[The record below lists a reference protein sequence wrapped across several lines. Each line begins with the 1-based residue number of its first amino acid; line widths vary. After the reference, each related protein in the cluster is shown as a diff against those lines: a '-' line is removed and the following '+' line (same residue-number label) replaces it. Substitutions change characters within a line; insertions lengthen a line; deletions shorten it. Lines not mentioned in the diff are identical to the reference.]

1 MKGILLGVVVGLF
14 LVAGCESRFCEPLQ
28 DAAAKKTNVTTDCN
42 CYYNE
47 TAFYPQELFTECQIK
62 DGAVVLHVLGMLYM
76 FTALA
81 LICDEFFVPAL
92 EVIIDVIQISDDVAG
107 ATFMAAGG
115 SAPEFF
121 TSVIGVFISESQV
134 GVGTIIGSAVFNVLF
149 VIGMCAVFSK
159 ELLTLTW
166 WPLFRDV
173 LFYSIGLAI
182 LIVSFLDQQ
191 IKVYEA
197 VILFC
202 WYICYCLFMKI
213 NEPAEKFVRAQ
224 LAKLPCAEKDDE
236 KPKDGNIDHSLKTI
250 FNTDKS
256 NGGKSACN
264 CQAVQQASS
273 ESVDRNGDTESLREN
288 GKDDAAVLIPCNN
301 PDCLNS
307 KVTQFPTLALCANTL
322 DPVGNATFNDRVGEL
337 QRLQKIKPSARSNRS
352 FSRASLA
359 TLREHRFSRSALFI
373 NLPPVNHTSGMGGN
387 NLNTLVLKRNTDGE
401 TFARIACMYDGCAGA
416 ELCQHNIQE
425 ILVQEGDDSSMTSSD
440 MESFEGLSE
449 IIKTRWVSAVAKARL
464 KKVGDKKK
472 RRMSHRPEE
481 AEEKADEDQES
492 EEEEKEEP
500 LDLSWPDTCRA
511 RLFYIVLAPILF
523 PLAFS
528 TPDVRRAKWR
538 MFFPVT
544 FIMSILW
551 IAVFS
556 YLMVWWTETLGRTLG
571 LGSKPEIMGLTL
583 IAAGTSVPDLITSVI
598 VARKGLGDM
607 AVSSSLGSNLF
618 DICVGLP
625 IPWLIA
631 MATGKTIAVDAEG
644 MFCSVLMLFAMLIAI
659 IIIIA
664 ISKWRMTKVLGLSM
678 FMSYFVY
685 LAVALCMGLNV
696 INCIFDK

>member
-1 MKGILLGVVVGLF
+1 MKGILIGVLVGLL
-14 LVAGCESRFCEPLQ
+14 LVSGCLGKFCVPLNSN
-28 DAAAKKTNVTTDCN
+28 DSEAKKDCN

-62 DGAVVLHVLGMLYM
+62 DGAVILHVFGMLYM

-92 EVIIDVIQISDDVAG
+92 EVIIDVLQISDDVAG

-121 TSVIGVFISESQV
+121 TSVIGVFISQSQV

-173 LFYSIGLAI
+173 TFYSIGLAI
-182 LIVSFLDQQ
+182 LIGSFVDQK

-197 VILFC
+197 AILFL

-213 NEPAEKFVRAQ
+213 NEPAEKFVRRQ
-224 LAKLPCAEKDDE
+224 LGRLPCIGQPEE

-250 FNTDKS
+250 FNTDKT
-256 NGGKSACN
+256 NGGKPSCN
-264 CQAVQQASS
+264 CQAAQKASS
-273 ESVDRNGDTESLREN
+273 ESVDRNGDTEALREN

-301 PDCLNS
+301 PECLNS

-337 QRLQKIKPSARSNRS
+337 QRLQKIKPTPRSNRS

-387 NLNTLVLKRNTDGE
+387 NLNTLVN
-401 TFARIACMYDGCAGA
+401 
-416 ELCQHNIQE
+416 
-425 ILVQEGDDSSMTSSD
+425 GDLIVDSQ
-440 MESFEGLSE
+440 
-449 IIKTRWVSAVAKARL
+449 
-464 KKVGDKKK
+464 
-472 RRMSHRPEE
+472 EE
-481 AEEKADEDQES
+481 AEEKVEEDQES
-492 EEEEKEEP
+492 DDEEKEEP

-511 RLFYIVLAPILF
+511 RLFYIILAPILF

-544 FIMSILW
+544 FVMSILW

-556 YLMVWWTETLGRTLG
+556 YLMVWWTETLGRTIG
-571 LGSKPEIMGLTL
+571 LGTKPEIIGLTL

-625 IPWLIA
+625 IPWLISL
-631 MATGKTIAVDAEG
+631 ATGEEIKVDAQG

-659 IIIIA
+659 IVIIA
-664 ISKWRMTKVLGLSM
+664 ICKWKMTKTLGLSM

-685 LAVALCMGLNV
+685 LAIALCMGLEL
-696 INCIFDK
+696 ISCIFDKK

>member
-1 MKGILLGVVVGLF
+1 MKGILIGVLVGLL
-14 LVAGCESRFCEPLQ
+14 LVSGCLGKFCVPLNSN
-28 DAAAKKTNVTTDCN
+28 DSEAKKDCN

-62 DGAVVLHVLGMLYM
+62 DGAVILHVFGMLYM

-92 EVIIDVIQISDDVAG
+92 EVIIDVLQISDDVAG

-121 TSVIGVFISESQV
+121 TSVIGVFISQSQV

-173 LFYSIGLAI
+173 TFYSIGLAI
-182 LIVSFLDQQ
+182 LIGSFVDQK

-197 VILFC
+197 AILFL

-213 NEPAEKFVRAQ
+213 NEPAEKFVRRQ
-224 LAKLPCAEKDDE
+224 LGRLPCIGQPEE

-250 FNTDKS
+250 FNTDKT
-256 NGGKSACN
+256 NGGKPSCN
-264 CQAVQQASS
+264 CQAAQKASS
-273 ESVDRNGDTESLREN
+273 ESVDRNGDTEALREN

-301 PDCLNS
+301 PECLNS

-337 QRLQKIKPSARSNRS
+337 QRLQKIKPTPRSNRS

-387 NLNTLVLKRNTDGE
+387 NLNTLVEDTNK
-401 TFARIACMYDGCAGA
+401 IACSVILITPCKS
-416 ELCQHNIQE
+416 IQ
-425 ILVQEGDDSSMTSSD
+425 
-440 MESFEGLSE
+440 
-449 IIKTRWVSAVAKARL
+449 
-464 KKVGDKKK
+464 
-472 RRMSHRPEE
+472 EE
-481 AEEKADEDQES
+481 AEEKVEEDQES
-492 EEEEKEEP
+492 DDEEKEEP

-511 RLFYIVLAPILF
+511 RLFYIILAPILF

-544 FIMSILW
+544 FVMSILW

-556 YLMVWWTETLGRTLG
+556 YLMVWWTETLGRTIG
-571 LGSKPEIMGLTL
+571 LGTKPEIIGLTL

-625 IPWLIA
+625 IPWLISL
-631 MATGKTIAVDAEG
+631 ATGEEIKVDAQG

-659 IIIIA
+659 IVIIA
-664 ISKWRMTKVLGLSM
+664 ICKWKMTKTLGLSM

-685 LAVALCMGLNV
+685 LAIALCMGLEL
-696 INCIFDK
+696 ISCIFDKK

>member
-1 MKGILLGVVVGLF
+1 MKGILIGVLVGLL
-14 LVAGCESRFCEPLQ
+14 LVSGCLGKFCVPLNSN
-28 DAAAKKTNVTTDCN
+28 DSEAKKDCN

-62 DGAVVLHVLGMLYM
+62 DGAVILHVFGMLYM

-92 EVIIDVIQISDDVAG
+92 EVIIDVLQISDDVAG

-121 TSVIGVFISESQV
+121 TSVIGVFISQSQV

-173 LFYSIGLAI
+173 TFYSIGLAI
-182 LIVSFLDQQ
+182 LIGSFVDQK

-197 VILFC
+197 AILFL

-213 NEPAEKFVRAQ
+213 NEPAEKFVRRQ
-224 LAKLPCAEKDDE
+224 LGRLPCIGQPEE

-250 FNTDKS
+250 FNTDKT
-256 NGGKSACN
+256 NGGKPSCN
-264 CQAVQQASS
+264 CQAAQKASS
-273 ESVDRNGDTESLREN
+273 ESVDRNGDTEALREN

-301 PDCLNS
+301 PECLNS

-322 DPVGNATFNDRVGEL
+322 DPVGNADDSRQDQPRDMTDDQATFNDRVGEL
-337 QRLQKIKPSARSNRS
+337 QRLQKIKPTPRSNRS

-387 NLNTLVLKRNTDGE
+387 NLNTLVEEKTEQE
-401 TFARIACMYDGCAGA
+401 TETENRTISNNNYVP
-416 ELCQHNIQE
+416 I
-425 ILVQEGDDSSMTSSD
+425 V
-440 MESFEGLSE
+440 
-449 IIKTRWVSAVAKARL
+449 
-464 KKVGDKKK
+464 
-472 RRMSHRPEE
+472 EE
-481 AEEKADEDQES
+481 AEEKVEEDQES
-492 EEEEKEEP
+492 DDEEKEEP

-511 RLFYIVLAPILF
+511 RLFYIILAPILF

-544 FIMSILW
+544 FVMSILW

-556 YLMVWWTETLGRTLG
+556 YLMVWWTETLGRTIG
-571 LGSKPEIMGLTL
+571 LGTKPEIIGLTL

-625 IPWLIA
+625 IPWLISL
-631 MATGKTIAVDAEG
+631 ATGEEIKVDAQG

-659 IIIIA
+659 IVIIA
-664 ISKWRMTKVLGLSM
+664 ICKWKMTKTLGLSM

-685 LAVALCMGLNV
+685 LAIALCMGLEL
-696 INCIFDK
+696 ISCIFDKK

>member
-1 MKGILLGVVVGLF
+1 MRGIMFGALVGLL
-14 LVAGCESRFCEPLQ
+14 LVTVCEGKFCVKIIDRGP
-28 DAAAKKTNVTTDCN
+28 DFDCD

-47 TAFYPQELFTECQIK
+47 TAFYPKDIFTECQMK
-62 DGAVVLHVLGMLYM
+62 DGAIVFHVLGMLYM

-92 EVIIDVIQISDDVAG
+92 EVIIDVLQISDDVAG

-173 LFYSIGLAI
+173 TFYSIGLAI
-182 LIVSFLDQQ
+182 LIVSFLDQE
-191 IKVYEA
+191 VYWYEA
-197 VILFC
+197 LILFC
-202 WYICYCLFMKI
+202 WYLCYCLFMKI
-213 NEPAEKFVRAQ
+213 NERAEKFIRGQ
-224 LAKLPCAEKDDE
+224 LGKISGGADKDE
-236 KPKDGNIDHSLKTI
+236 KPNDGNIDHSLKTI
-250 FNTDKS
+250 FNADKS
-256 NGGKSACN
+256 NGGKSCN

-373 NLPPVNHTSGMGGN
+373 NLPPVNHTSGTSGN
-387 NLNTLVLKRNTDGE
+387 NLNTLVE
-401 TFARIACMYDGCAGA
+401 
-416 ELCQHNIQE
+416 
-425 ILVQEGDDSSMTSSD
+425 EG
-440 MESFEGLSE
+440 
-449 IIKTRWVSAVAKARL
+449 
-464 KKVGDKKK
+464 
-472 RRMSHRPEE
+472 
-481 AEEKADEDQES
+481 EEKAEEDQES
-492 EEEEKEEP
+492 EDEEKEEP
-500 LDLSWPDTCRA
+500 LDLSWPDSWRA
-511 RLFYIVLAPILF
+511 RLFYFVLAPILF

-571 LGSKPEIMGLTL
+571 LGAKPEIMGLTL

-631 MATGKTIAVDAEG
+631 IAAGKKYIVVDANG

-685 LAVALCMGLNV
+685 LAVALCMGLDV
-696 INCIFDK
+696 IECIFDKKK

>member
-1 MKGILLGVVVGLF
+1 MKGILIGVLVGLL
-14 LVAGCESRFCEPLQ
+14 LVSGCLGKFCVPLNSN
-28 DAAAKKTNVTTDCN
+28 DSEAKKDCN

-62 DGAVVLHVLGMLYM
+62 DGAVILHVFGMLYM

-92 EVIIDVIQISDDVAG
+92 EVIIDVLQISDDVAG

-121 TSVIGVFISESQV
+121 TSVIGVFISQSQV

-173 LFYSIGLAI
+173 TFYSIGLAI
-182 LIVSFLDQQ
+182 LIGSFVDQK

-197 VILFC
+197 AILFL

-213 NEPAEKFVRAQ
+213 NEPAEKFVRRQ
-224 LAKLPCAEKDDE
+224 LGRLPCIGQPEE

-250 FNTDKS
+250 FNTDKT
-256 NGGKSACN
+256 NGGKPSCN
-264 CQAVQQASS
+264 CQAAQKASS
-273 ESVDRNGDTESLREN
+273 ESVDRNGDTEALREN

-301 PDCLNS
+301 PECLNS

-337 QRLQKIKPSARSNRS
+337 QRLQKIKPTPRSNRS

-387 NLNTLVLKRNTDGE
+387 NLNTLVEEKTEQE
-401 TFARIACMYDGCAGA
+401 TETENRTISNNNYVP
-416 ELCQHNIQE
+416 I
-425 ILVQEGDDSSMTSSD
+425 V
-440 MESFEGLSE
+440 
-449 IIKTRWVSAVAKARL
+449 
-464 KKVGDKKK
+464 
-472 RRMSHRPEE
+472 EE
-481 AEEKADEDQES
+481 AEEKVEEDQES
-492 EEEEKEEP
+492 DDEEKEEP

-511 RLFYIVLAPILF
+511 RLFYIILAPILF

-544 FIMSILW
+544 FVMSILW

-556 YLMVWWTETLGRTLG
+556 YLMVWWTETLGRTIG
-571 LGSKPEIMGLTL
+571 LGTKPEIIGLTL

-625 IPWLIA
+625 IPWLISL
-631 MATGKTIAVDAEG
+631 ATGEEIKVDAQG

-659 IIIIA
+659 IVIIA
-664 ISKWRMTKVLGLSM
+664 ICKWKMTKTLGLSM

-685 LAVALCMGLNV
+685 LAIALCMGLEL
-696 INCIFDK
+696 ISCIFDKK

>member
-1 MKGILLGVVVGLF
+1 MKGILIGVLVGLL
-14 LVAGCESRFCEPLQ
+14 LVSGCLGKFCVPLNSN
-28 DAAAKKTNVTTDCN
+28 DSEAKKDCN

-62 DGAVVLHVLGMLYM
+62 DGAVILHVFGMLYM

-92 EVIIDVIQISDDVAG
+92 EVIIDVLQISDDVAG

-121 TSVIGVFISESQV
+121 TSVIGVFISQSQV

-173 LFYSIGLAI
+173 TFYSIGLAI
-182 LIVSFLDQQ
+182 LIGSFVDQK

-197 VILFC
+197 AILFL

-213 NEPAEKFVRAQ
+213 NEPAEKFVRRQ
-224 LAKLPCAEKDDE
+224 LGRLPCIGQPEE

-250 FNTDKS
+250 FNTDKT
-256 NGGKSACN
+256 NGGKPSCN
-264 CQAVQQASS
+264 CQAAQKASS
-273 ESVDRNGDTESLREN
+273 ESVDRNGDTEALREN

-301 PDCLNS
+301 PECLNS

-322 DPVGNATFNDRVGEL
+322 DPVGNADDSRQDQPRDMTDDQATFNDRVGEL
-337 QRLQKIKPSARSNRS
+337 QRLQKIKPTPRSNRS

-387 NLNTLVLKRNTDGE
+387 NLNTLVEDTNK
-401 TFARIACMYDGCAGA
+401 IACSVILITPCKS
-416 ELCQHNIQE
+416 IQ
-425 ILVQEGDDSSMTSSD
+425 
-440 MESFEGLSE
+440 
-449 IIKTRWVSAVAKARL
+449 
-464 KKVGDKKK
+464 
-472 RRMSHRPEE
+472 EE
-481 AEEKADEDQES
+481 AEEKVEEDQES
-492 EEEEKEEP
+492 DDEEKEEP

-511 RLFYIVLAPILF
+511 RLFYIILAPILF

-544 FIMSILW
+544 FVMSILW

-556 YLMVWWTETLGRTLG
+556 YLMVWWTETLGRTIG
-571 LGSKPEIMGLTL
+571 LGTKPEIIGLTL

-625 IPWLIA
+625 IPWLISL
-631 MATGKTIAVDAEG
+631 ATGEEIKVDAQG

-659 IIIIA
+659 IVIIA
-664 ISKWRMTKVLGLSM
+664 ICKWKMTKTLGLSM

-685 LAVALCMGLNV
+685 LAIALCMGLEL
-696 INCIFDK
+696 ISCIFDKK

>member
-1 MKGILLGVVVGLF
+1 MKGILIGVLVGLL
-14 LVAGCESRFCEPLQ
+14 LVSGCLGKFCVPLNSN
-28 DAAAKKTNVTTDCN
+28 DSEAKKDCN

-62 DGAVVLHVLGMLYM
+62 DGAVILHVFGMLYM

-92 EVIIDVIQISDDVAG
+92 EVIIDVLQISDDVAG

-121 TSVIGVFISESQV
+121 TSVIGVFISQSQV

-173 LFYSIGLAI
+173 TFYSIGLAI
-182 LIVSFLDQQ
+182 LIGSFVDQK

-197 VILFC
+197 AILFL

-213 NEPAEKFVRAQ
+213 NEPAEKFVRRQ
-224 LAKLPCAEKDDE
+224 LGRLPCIGQPEE

-250 FNTDKS
+250 FNTDKT
-256 NGGKSACN
+256 NGGKPSCN
-264 CQAVQQASS
+264 CQAAQKASS
-273 ESVDRNGDTESLREN
+273 ESVDRNGDTEALREN

-301 PDCLNS
+301 PECLNS

-322 DPVGNATFNDRVGEL
+322 DPVGNADDSRQDQPRDMTDDQATFNDRVGEL
-337 QRLQKIKPSARSNRS
+337 QRLQKIKPTPRSNRS

-387 NLNTLVLKRNTDGE
+387 NLNTLV
-401 TFARIACMYDGCAGA
+401 
-416 ELCQHNIQE
+416 
-425 ILVQEGDDSSMTSSD
+425 
-440 MESFEGLSE
+440 
-449 IIKTRWVSAVAKARL
+449 
-464 KKVGDKKK
+464 
-472 RRMSHRPEE
+472 EE
-481 AEEKADEDQES
+481 AEEKVEEDQES
-492 EEEEKEEP
+492 DDEEKEEP

-511 RLFYIVLAPILF
+511 RLFYIILAPILF

-544 FIMSILW
+544 FVMSILW

-556 YLMVWWTETLGRTLG
+556 YLMVWWTETLGRTIG
-571 LGSKPEIMGLTL
+571 LGTKPEIIGLTL

-625 IPWLIA
+625 IPWLISL
-631 MATGKTIAVDAEG
+631 ATGEEIKVDAQG

-659 IIIIA
+659 IVIIA
-664 ISKWRMTKVLGLSM
+664 ICKWKMTKTLGLSM

-685 LAVALCMGLNV
+685 LAIALCMGLEL
-696 INCIFDK
+696 ISCIFDKK

>member
-1 MKGILLGVVVGLF
+1 MKGILIGVLVGLL
-14 LVAGCESRFCEPLQ
+14 LVSGCLGKFCVPLNSN
-28 DAAAKKTNVTTDCN
+28 DSEAKKDCN

-62 DGAVVLHVLGMLYM
+62 DGAVILHVFGMLYM

-92 EVIIDVIQISDDVAG
+92 EVIIDVLQISDDVAG

-121 TSVIGVFISESQV
+121 TSVIGVFISQSQV

-173 LFYSIGLAI
+173 TFYSIGLAI
-182 LIVSFLDQQ
+182 LIGSFVDQK

-197 VILFC
+197 AILFL

-213 NEPAEKFVRAQ
+213 NEPAEKFVRRQ
-224 LAKLPCAEKDDE
+224 LGRLPCIGQPEE

-250 FNTDKS
+250 FNTDKT
-256 NGGKSACN
+256 NGGKPSCN
-264 CQAVQQASS
+264 CQAAQKASS
-273 ESVDRNGDTESLREN
+273 ESVDRNGDTEALREN

-301 PDCLNS
+301 PECLNS

-337 QRLQKIKPSARSNRS
+337 QRLQKIKPTPRSNRS

-387 NLNTLVLKRNTDGE
+387 NLNTLVEEKTEQE
-401 TFARIACMYDGCAGA
+401 TETENRTISNNNYVP
-416 ELCQHNIQE
+416 I
-425 ILVQEGDDSSMTSSD
+425 V
-440 MESFEGLSE
+440 
-449 IIKTRWVSAVAKARL
+449 
-464 KKVGDKKK
+464 
-472 RRMSHRPEE
+472 EE
-481 AEEKADEDQES
+481 AEEKVEEDQES
-492 EEEEKEEP
+492 DDEEKEEP

-511 RLFYIVLAPILF
+511 RLFYIILAPILF

-544 FIMSILW
+544 FVMSILW

-556 YLMVWWTETLGRTLG
+556 YLMVWWTETLGRTIG
-571 LGSKPEIMGLTL
+571 LGTKPEIMGLTL

-625 IPWLIA
+625 IPWLISL
-631 MATGKTIAVDAEG
+631 ATGEEIKVDAQG

-659 IIIIA
+659 IVIIA
-664 ISKWRMTKVLGLSM
+664 ICKWKMTKTLGLSM

-685 LAVALCMGLNV
+685 LAIALCMGLEL
-696 INCIFDK
+696 ISCIFDKK

>member
-1 MKGILLGVVVGLF
+1 MKGVLFGALVGLL
-14 LVAGCESRFCEPLQ
+14 LVTACNAADFCV
-28 DAAAKKTNVTTDCN
+28 KKPNETVATDVNGSCN
-42 CYYNE
+42 CFYNE
-47 TAFYPQELFTECQIK
+47 VAFYPKELFTECQIK
-62 DGAVVLHVLGMLYM
+62 DGAVILHVMGMLYM

-92 EVIIDVIQISDDVAG
+92 EVIIEVTDISDDVAG

-173 LFYSIGLAI
+173 TFYSIGLGI

-191 IKVYEA
+191 ILWYEA
-197 VILFC
+197 VVLFA

-213 NEPAEKFVRAQ
+213 NEPMEKFVSAQ
-224 LAKLPCAEKDDE
+224 IAKLPCVHNETKNE
-236 KPKDGNIDHSLKTI
+236 KPNDGNIDHSLKTI
-250 FNTDKS
+250 FNEKS
-256 NGGKSACN
+256 NGGKSCN
-264 CQAVQQASS
+264 CQAVQQASY
-273 ESVDRNGDTESLREN
+273 ESVDKNGDTESLREN
-288 GKDDAAVLIPCNN
+288 GKDDAAVLIPCTN
-301 PDCLNS
+301 PECLNS

-337 QRLQKIKPSARSNRS
+337 QRLQKIKPTPRSNRS

-373 NLPPVNHTSGMGGN
+373 NLPPVNHTSGGLSGN
-387 NLNTLVLKRNTDGE
+387 NLNTLV
-401 TFARIACMYDGCAGA
+401 
-416 ELCQHNIQE
+416 
-425 ILVQEGDDSSMTSSD
+425 
-440 MESFEGLSE
+440 
-449 IIKTRWVSAVAKARL
+449 
-464 KKVGDKKK
+464 
-472 RRMSHRPEE
+472 EE
-481 AEEKADEDQES
+481 AEEKAEDDAES

-500 LDLSWPDTCRA
+500 LDLSWPDSCRA

-528 TPDVRRAKWR
+528 TPDVRRAKWK

-571 LGSKPEIMGLTL
+571 LGEKPEIMGLTL

-625 IPWLIA
+625 IPWLVAIA
-631 MATGKTIAVDAEG
+631 CNKEIRVDADG
-644 MFCSVLMLFAMLIAI
+644 MFCSVLMLFAMLMAI

-664 ISKWRMTKVLGLSM
+664 ISKWKMTKVLGLSM
-678 FMSYFVY
+678 FCSYFVY
-685 LAVALCMGLNV
+685 LAVALSMGLDV
-696 INCIFDK
+696 IPCIFDKP

>member
-1 MKGILLGVVVGLF
+1 MKGILIGVLVGLL
-14 LVAGCESRFCEPLQ
+14 LVSGCLGKFCVPLNSN
-28 DAAAKKTNVTTDCN
+28 DSEAKKDCN

-62 DGAVVLHVLGMLYM
+62 DGAVILHVFGMLYM

-92 EVIIDVIQISDDVAG
+92 EVIIDVLQISDDVAG

-121 TSVIGVFISESQV
+121 TSVIGVFISQSQV

-173 LFYSIGLAI
+173 TFYSIGLAI
-182 LIVSFLDQQ
+182 LIGSFVDQK

-197 VILFC
+197 AILFL

-213 NEPAEKFVRAQ
+213 NEPAEKFVRRQ
-224 LAKLPCAEKDDE
+224 LGRLPCIGQPEE

-250 FNTDKS
+250 FNTDKT
-256 NGGKSACN
+256 NGGKPSCN
-264 CQAVQQASS
+264 CQAAQKASS
-273 ESVDRNGDTESLREN
+273 ESVDRNGDTEALREN

-301 PDCLNS
+301 PECLNS

-337 QRLQKIKPSARSNRS
+337 QRLQKIKPTPRSNRS

-387 NLNTLVLKRNTDGE
+387 NLNTLV
-401 TFARIACMYDGCAGA
+401 
-416 ELCQHNIQE
+416 
-425 ILVQEGDDSSMTSSD
+425 
-440 MESFEGLSE
+440 
-449 IIKTRWVSAVAKARL
+449 
-464 KKVGDKKK
+464 
-472 RRMSHRPEE
+472 EE
-481 AEEKADEDQES
+481 AEEKVEEDQES
-492 EEEEKEEP
+492 DDEEKEEP

-511 RLFYIVLAPILF
+511 RLFYIILAPILF

-544 FIMSILW
+544 FVMSILW

-556 YLMVWWTETLGRTLG
+556 YLMVWWTETLGRTIG
-571 LGSKPEIMGLTL
+571 LGTKPEIIGLTL

-625 IPWLIA
+625 IPWLISL
-631 MATGKTIAVDAEG
+631 ATGEEIKVDAQG

-659 IIIIA
+659 IVIIA
-664 ISKWRMTKVLGLSM
+664 ICKWKMTKTLGLSM

-685 LAVALCMGLNV
+685 LAIALCMGLEL
-696 INCIFDK
+696 ISCIFDKK

>member
-1 MKGILLGVVVGLF
+1 MKRILFGVFVAFLF
-14 LVAGCESRFCEPLQ
+14 AACSGETTFCTEKLKNES
-28 DAAAKKTNVTTDCN
+28 NCN

-47 TAFYPQELFTECQIK
+47 TAFYPKELFTECQLK
-62 DGAVVLHVLGMLYM
+62 DGAVILHVFGMLYM

-92 EVIIDVIQISDDVAG
+92 EVIIEVLDISDDVAG

-121 TSVIGVFISESQV
+121 TSVIGVFISESEV

-173 LFYSIGLAI
+173 TFYSIGLAI
-182 LIVSFLDQQ
+182 LIVSFLDKQ
-191 IKVYEA
+191 ILWYEA
-197 VILFC
+197 FILFC
-202 WYICYCLFMKI
+202 WYLCYCCFMKI
-213 NEPAEKFVRAQ
+213 NEATEKFVKRQ
-224 LAKLPCAEKDDE
+224 ISKLPCSEQE
-236 KPKDGNIDHSLKTI
+236 KPKDSNIDHSLKTI
-250 FNTDKS
+250 FNDK
-256 NGGKSACN
+256 NNAKECQGCQGG
-264 CQAVQQASS
+264 QAS
-273 ESVDRNGDTESLREN
+273 ESVDKNGDTEALKEN
-288 GKDDAAVLIPCNN
+288 GKDDAAVLIPCNE
-301 PDCLNS
+301 PECLNN

-322 DPVGNATFNDRVGEL
+322 DPVGNASFNDRVGEL
-337 QRLQKIKPSARSNRS
+337 QRLQKIKPKARSDRS

-373 NLPPVNHTSGMGGN
+373 NLPPVNHTSSMSGN
-387 NLNTLVLKRNTDGE
+387 NLNTLV
-401 TFARIACMYDGCAGA
+401 
-416 ELCQHNIQE
+416 
-425 ILVQEGDDSSMTSSD
+425 
-440 MESFEGLSE
+440 
-449 IIKTRWVSAVAKARL
+449 
-464 KKVGDKKK
+464 
-472 RRMSHRPEE
+472 EE
-481 AEEKADEDQES
+481 HDEKADEDKES
-492 EEEEKEEP
+492 EEEESEEP

-511 RLFYIVLAPILF
+511 RLFYLVLAPILF

-528 TPDVRRAKWR
+528 TPDVRRPKWK
-538 MFFPVT
+538 MFFPIT

-556 YLMVWWTETLGRTLG
+556 YLMVWWTETLGRTIG
-571 LGSKPEIMGLTL
+571 LGEKPEIMGLTL

-631 MATGKTIAVDAEG
+631 MAIGKTIQVEAEG
-644 MFCSVLMLFAMLIAI
+644 MFCSVLMLFAMLLAI
-659 IIIIA
+659 IITIA
-664 ISKWRMTKVLGLSM
+664 ICKWKMTKILGLTM
-678 FMSYFVY
+678 FLSYFVY
-685 LAVALCMGLNV
+685 LAVALSMGLNKIV
-696 INCIFDK
+696 CIFDEKNG

>member
-1 MKGILLGVVVGLF
+1 MKGILIGVLVGLL
-14 LVAGCESRFCEPLQ
+14 LVSGCLGKFCVPLNSN
-28 DAAAKKTNVTTDCN
+28 DSEAKKDCN

-62 DGAVVLHVLGMLYM
+62 DGAVILHVFGMLYM

-92 EVIIDVIQISDDVAG
+92 EVIIDVLQISDDVAG

-121 TSVIGVFISESQV
+121 TSVIGVFISQSQV

-173 LFYSIGLAI
+173 TFYSIGLAI
-182 LIVSFLDQQ
+182 LIGSFVDQK

-197 VILFC
+197 AILFL

-213 NEPAEKFVRAQ
+213 NEPAEKFVRRQ
-224 LAKLPCAEKDDE
+224 LGRLPCIGQPEE

-250 FNTDKS
+250 FNTDKT
-256 NGGKSACN
+256 NGGKPSCN
-264 CQAVQQASS
+264 CQAAQKASS
-273 ESVDRNGDTESLREN
+273 ESVDRNGDTEALREN

-301 PDCLNS
+301 PECLNS

-322 DPVGNATFNDRVGEL
+322 DPVGNADDSRQDQPRDMTDDQATFNDRVGEL
-337 QRLQKIKPSARSNRS
+337 QRLQKIKPTPRSNRS

-387 NLNTLVLKRNTDGE
+387 NLNTLVDE
-401 TFARIACMYDGCAGA
+401 CEAP
-416 ELCQHNIQE
+416 H
-425 ILVQEGDDSSMTSSD
+425 
-440 MESFEGLSE
+440 SFTHDISNSC
-449 IIKTRWVSAVAKARL
+449 IT
-464 KKVGDKKK
+464 
-472 RRMSHRPEE
+472 EE
-481 AEEKADEDQES
+481 AEEKVEEDQES
-492 EEEEKEEP
+492 DDEEKEEP

-511 RLFYIVLAPILF
+511 RLFYIILAPILF

-544 FIMSILW
+544 FVMSILW

-556 YLMVWWTETLGRTLG
+556 YLMVWWTETLGRTIG
-571 LGSKPEIMGLTL
+571 LGTKPEIIGLTL

-625 IPWLIA
+625 IPWLISL
-631 MATGKTIAVDAEG
+631 ATGEEIKVDAQG

-659 IIIIA
+659 IVIIA
-664 ISKWRMTKVLGLSM
+664 ICKWKMTKTLGLSM

-685 LAVALCMGLNV
+685 LAIALCMGLEL
-696 INCIFDK
+696 ISCIFDKK

>member
-1 MKGILLGVVVGLF
+1 MKGILCGVFVALLF
-14 LVAGCESRFCEPLQ
+14 AVCSCETTFCTEEL
-28 DAAAKKTNVTTDCN
+28 KKEKNCN

-47 TAFYPQELFTECQIK
+47 TAFYPKELFTECQMK
-62 DGAVVLHVLGMLYM
+62 DGAVILHVFGMLYM

-92 EVIIDVIQISDDVAG
+92 EVIIEVLDISDDVAG

-121 TSVIGVFISESQV
+121 TSVIGVFISESEV

-173 LFYSIGLAI
+173 TFYSIGLAL
-182 LIVSFLDQQ
+182 LIVSFLDKQ
-191 IKVYEA
+191 ILWYEA
-197 VILFC
+197 LILFC

-213 NEPAEKFVRAQ
+213 NEATEKFVKRQ
-224 LAKLPCAEKDDE
+224 INKLPCVQEE
-236 KPKDGNIDHSLKTI
+236 KPKDSNIDHSLKTI
-250 FNTDKS
+250 FNDKNS
-256 NGGKSACN
+256 AKDCQGCQGG
-264 CQAVQQASS
+264 QAS
-273 ESVDRNGDTESLREN
+273 ESVDKNGDTEALKEN
-288 GKDDAAVLIPCNN
+288 GKDDAAVLIPCN
-301 PDCLNS
+301 DSECLNN

-322 DPVGNATFNDRVGEL
+322 DPVGNASFNDRVGEL
-337 QRLQKIKPSARSNRS
+337 QRLQKIKPQARSNRS

-373 NLPPVNHTSGMGGN
+373 NLPPVNHTSSMSGN
-387 NLNTLVLKRNTDGE
+387 NLNTLV
-401 TFARIACMYDGCAGA
+401 
-416 ELCQHNIQE
+416 
-425 ILVQEGDDSSMTSSD
+425 
-440 MESFEGLSE
+440 
-449 IIKTRWVSAVAKARL
+449 
-464 KKVGDKKK
+464 
-472 RRMSHRPEE
+472 EE
-481 AEEKADEDQES
+481 HDEKAEEDKES
-492 EEEEKEEP
+492 EEEESEEP

-528 TPDVRRAKWR
+528 TPDVRRPKWK
-538 MFFPVT
+538 MFFPIT

-556 YLMVWWTETLGRTLG
+556 YLMVWWTETLGRTIG
-571 LGSKPEIMGLTL
+571 LGEKPEIMGLTL

-625 IPWLIA
+625 IPWMIA
-631 MATGKTIAVDAEG
+631 IAIGKTIEVEAQG
-644 MFCSVLMLFAMLIAI
+644 MFCSVLMLFAMLLAI
-659 IIIIA
+659 IITIA
-664 ISKWRMTKVLGLSM
+664 ICKWRMTKILGLTM
-678 FMSYFVY
+678 FFSYFVY
-685 LAVALCMGLNV
+685 LAVALSMGLDKIV
-696 INCIFDK
+696 CIFDEKTV